1 MVKENGGKLPSELL
15 PYNTPRKNLHFAFLP
30 GGKDKFDN
38 SSQTTM
44 KETRNEDLFT
54 MKVRFS
60 IRLEL
65 VSSYCEQLFEACP

>member
-1 MVKENGGKLPSELL
+1 MASCRRSYSPITHRGKI
-15 PYNTPRKNLHFAFLP
+15 YFFAFLP